1 MSLHSNLQQTH
12 STTLWLWYIFIELT
26 IFFQEK
32 PRDSKQ
38 YRKIWLSVTFKV
50 CRESLHEWGEKR
62 ERVSSRVVLPNH
74 SWIGTSSVL
83 ASQPAP
89 TCCTTVT
96 FSQRGLWFIRHGVP
110 WAQHPSVVSC
120 TELWNPAHEPHFSLC
135 QAFQICKQ
143 KRRRGLPVVWQLSN
157 RQSAGFS
164 WNR

>member
-1 MSLHSNLQQTH
+1 MVHFHWTN
-12 STTLWLWYIFIELT
+12 YIFSGKTQRLQTVRKDLT
-26 IFFQEK
+26 
-32 PRDSKQ
+32 
-38 YRKIWLSVTFKV
+38 LSHLHRV
-50 CRESLHEWGEKR
+50 RESLHKRGEKR

-74 SWIGTSSVL
+74 SWIGMSSVL
-83 ASQPAP
+83 ASQPTP

-120 TELWNPAHEPHFSLC
+120 TELWNPAHEPHSSLC
-135 QAFQICKQ
+135 QAFQIRKQ

-164 WNR
+164 WNH